1 MNNMTIFNLVYKIKK
16 EKTEKSFAV
25 DRFKMAYI

>member
-1 MNNMTIFNLVYKIKK
+1 MNKMKIVNLVYKIKK
-16 EKTEKSFAV
+16 PKTEKSFAV